1 MRLMPALLSSAL
13 LATPLFVH
21 AQAAAPQERPEVTAA
36 AKAVQQKVVTWRR
49 DFHQH
54 PELSNREQR
63 TAQKVAEH
71 LRALGLKPKTGIAH
85 HGVVA
90 IIEGGKPGPRV
101 ALRADM
107 DALPVTEQVDLPFAS
122 KATATFRGE
131 TVGVMHACGHDAHTG
146 ILLGI
151 ADALVK
157 MKAELPGSVMLV
169 FQPSEEGA
177 PDGEEGGASLM
188 LAEGLFKDFRPDA
201 MFGLHVFSTLQAG
214 QIGVRQ
220 GPLMAASDKF
230 TIKVK
235 GRQTHGSRPW
245 GGIDPIVAAA
255 DMIGT
260 AQTIVSRR
268 TDIAKL
274 PAVVSFG
281 AIKGGIRYNIIP
293 DEVELVGTIRTFD
306 EGMRQRIFAD
316 LKNVAEHVSAANGA
330 TAEASVPDNDGNP
343 VTVNDPALTARMI
356 PSLQAVAGKD
366 NVIEPSLQMGAEDF
380 SYYAKEVPSMF
391 FFVGATAK
399 GVDPVTAPSNH
410 SPKFTLDE
418 SALDL
423 GLRALLQVTL
433 DYLHAPTQGAAT
445 SGALRFRFAPP
456 GEGREAGVTR
466 FPRIRSAATPRTRIP
481 RLRWTD

>member
-1 MRLMPALLSSAL
+1 MMPALLSSAL
-13 LATPLFVH
+13 LATPLFMTSHGAH
-21 AQAAAPQERPEVTAA
+21 AQAAPAGERPEVAAA
-36 AKAVQQKVVTWRR
+36 AKSVQQKVVTWRR

-54 PELSNREQR
+54 PELSNREER
-63 TAQKVAEH
+63 TAAKVAEH
-71 LRALGLKPKTGIAH
+71 LRALGLKPKVGIAH

-90 IIEGGKPGPRV
+90 IIQGGKPGPKV

-131 TVGVMHACGHDAHTG
+131 TVGVMHACGHDAHTS

-157 MKAELPGSVMLV
+157 MKADLPGSVMLV

-188 LAEGLFKDFRPDA
+188 LEEGLFKDFKPDA
-201 MFGLHVFSTLQAG
+201 MFGLHVFSTLPVG

-255 DMIGT
+255 DVIGT

-306 EGMRQRIFAD
+306 EGMRQKIFGD

-330 TAEASVPDNDGNP
+330 TAEASVPDQDGNP

-356 PSLQAVAGKD
+356 PSLKAVAGAD
-366 NVIEPSLQMGAEDF
+366 NVIEPPLQMGAEDF
-380 SYYAKEVPSMF
+380 SFYAKEVPSMF

-399 GVDPVTAPSNH
+399 GIDPVTAPSNH
-410 SPKFTLDE
+410 SPKFALDE
-418 SALDL
+418 ASLDL

-433 DYLHAPTQGAAT
+433 DYLHSPTSPASVAD
-445 SGALRFRFAPP
+445 AR
-456 GEGREAGVTR
+456 
-466 FPRIRSAATPRTRIP
+466 
-481 RLRWTD
+481 

>member
-1 MRLMPALLSSAL
+1 MRRLILPALIASL
-13 LATPLFVH
+13 LAPAAH
-21 AQAAAPQERPEVTAA
+21 AQRPEVAA
-36 AKAVQQKVVTWRR
+36 AAAAVKQNVVGWRR

-54 PELSNREQR
+54 PELSNRETR
-63 TAQKVAEH
+63 TSAEVARH
-71 LRALGLKPKTGIAH
+71 LRALGLKPITGIAN

-90 IIEGGKPGPRV
+90 IIEGGKPGPKV

-122 KATATFRGE
+122 KVTTDFRGQ

-151 ADALVK
+151 AKSLVK

-188 LAEGLFKDFRPDA
+188 LKEGLFKDFKPDA
-201 MFGLHVFSTLQAG
+201 VFGLHVFSTLPAG

-245 GGIDPIVAAA
+245 GGIDPIVTAA
-255 DMIGT
+255 DVIDS
-260 AQTIVSRR
+260 AQSIVSRR

-281 AIKGGIRYNIIP
+281 SIKGGIRYNIIP

-306 EGMRQRIFAD
+306 EGMRQKIFTD
-316 LKNVAEHVSAANGA
+316 LKNVAEHVSIAHGA
-330 TAEASVPDNDGNP
+330 TAEASVPDRDGNP
-343 VTVNDPALTARMI
+343 VTYNDPALTARML
-356 PSLQAVAGKD
+356 PSLKAVVGDA
-366 NVIEPSLQMGAEDF
+366 NVIEPPLQMGAEDF
-380 SYYAKEVPSMF
+380 SFYAKEVPSMF
-391 FFVGATAK
+391 FFVGATAP
-399 GVDPVTAPSNH
+399 GIDPATAPSNH
-410 SPKFTLDE
+410 SPKFALDE
-418 SALDL
+418 SSLDI

-433 DYLHAPTQGAAT
+433 DYLH
-445 SGALRFRFAPP
+445 
-456 GEGREAGVTR
+456 
-466 FPRIRSAATPRTRIP
+466 TPANAVSQR
-481 RLRWTD
+481 